1 MAPLISF
8 LLITNVFATNVSLD
22 ESKSKAEFLAI
33 GSPSA
38 LKIKGQGASVKWQL
52 SISKD
57 AVTGDLLVNLEEF
70 KTGISTRDNH
80 MKEKYLEVNKAENKT
95 AKLTISK
102 IDLPSD
108 YWKSKQEAKNV
119 NFVGQL
125 TLHGKQKEVKGV
137 LNLNGAENNSVKG
150 ESSFKLKL
158 SEYAIDIPS
167 FAGIT
172 VAEDVDV
179 KVEFLAKLSE

>member
-1 MAPLISF
+1 MISLIF
-8 LLITNVFATNVSLD
+8 VTNVFATSVSLD

-38 LKIKGQGASVKWQL
+38 LKIKGQGASVKGEL
-52 SISKD
+52 SIAKD
-57 AVTGDLLVNLEEF
+57 IVTGDLLVNLDEF

-80 MKEKYLEVNKAENKT
+80 MKEKYLHTYKAENKV
-95 AKLTISK
+95 AKLSITK
-102 IDLPSD
+102 IDLPAD
-108 YWKSKQEAKNV
+108 YWKLKSEAKNI

-125 TLHGKQKEVKGV
+125 SLHGTQKEVKGI

-150 ESSFKLKL
+150 ESTFKLKL
-158 SEYAIDIPS
+158 SEYGIDIPS